1 VDQSDRYDAYNEDDD
16 HGEDDSQNLT
26 AYSGGLAPLDT
37 QWNLLIQR
45 ADGRGITSVH
55 DTVRAEDEPPPGR
68 PGERELPPSAPDI
81 EHLMTTP
88 LEDPAYGQPRV
99 SPIFQQRYGEPG
111 QQANQPPPNFADAGQ
126 SPSPAEGNTPM
137 RARRH
142 SDEAFTTALQQRR
155 AEDERMTGRRWPGN
169 GIAYPGSAQEA
180 MYFDQLAI
188 ALGQVDPRT
197 LARES
202 ALRYVRSAR
211 LHGDDD
217 LAATD
222 IYAVL
227 YYGLGLTLRP
237 LDCTGLPHVL
247 AVYHRATREVYLDW
261 QLLNEP
267 PVGRAALD
275 SAAWRRAV
283 DGSPLARVLLAWCAA
298 THLSDNYDVPLVLGF
313 SPRQSSAFGS
323 NAMGG
328 APGSM
333 DLGGDT
339 LNRYRKA
346 MLATA
351 TLLAPA
357 DRLWQQIL
365 ALRMRVRM
373 GDPKW
378 RVHLRAEFG
387 YQAGWAPAGGQAASA
402 ADASDPVEQL
412 LAVLAERN
420 NCPRMLVE
428 AQLDG
433 TVAQMD
439 WGTWSVQLLREIP
452 VLEMRY
458 AAAAQMFHMNNAAQA
473 PAWALPGRAPEVQ
486 PIHVQL
492 SW

>member
-1 VDQSDRYDAYNEDDD
+1 MDQSDRYDPYEDD
-16 HGEDDSQNLT
+16 HSSDDDDLDLT
-26 AYSGGLAPLDT
+26 AQSGGLGPLDT
-37 QWNLLIQR
+37 QWKLLIQR
-45 ADGRGITSVH
+45 AEGRGISSVH
-55 DTVRAEDEPPPGR
+55 EVVRPERETPPPT
-68 PGERELPPSAPDI
+68 PPSGQDQPPDI

-88 LEDPAYGQPRV
+88 LDDPARSAPRV

-111 QQANQPPPNFADAGQ
+111 RPGSQPPNTSDASHRP
-126 SPSPAEGNTPM
+126 SPSEESTPM
-137 RARRH
+137 YARRR
-142 SDEAFTTALQQRR
+142 SEEAFTTALQQRR
-155 AEDERMTGRRWPGN
+155 AEDERLTGRRWPGN

-188 ALGQVDPRT
+188 ALGQVDPQV

-222 IYAVL
+222 IYAIL

-261 QLLNEP
+261 QLLKDP

-298 THLSDNYDVPLVLGF
+298 VHLSDNYDVPLVLGF
-313 SPRQSSAFGS
+313 SPQQPSAIPAAGI
-323 NAMGG
+323 GG
-328 APGSM
+328 MPGPAAPALS
-333 DLGGDT
+333 GDT

-346 MLATA
+346 LVATA

-357 DRLWQQIL
+357 DRLWQQVT

-378 RVHLRAEFG
+378 RVHLRSEFG
-387 YQAGWAPAGGQAASA
+387 YQAGWPGAGGHGGG
-402 ADASDPVEQL
+402 DDPVEQL
-412 LAVLAERN
+412 IAVLAERN
-420 NCPRMLVE
+420 NCPPMLIE

-433 TVAQMD
+433 AIAQMD

-452 VLEMRY
+452 ALQMRF
-458 AAAAQMFHMNNAAQA
+458 AAASQMFHMNSAAQA
-473 PAWALPGRAPEVQ
+473 PAWALPGRPPEVQ
-486 PIHVQL
+486 QVHVQL
-492 SW
+492 SL